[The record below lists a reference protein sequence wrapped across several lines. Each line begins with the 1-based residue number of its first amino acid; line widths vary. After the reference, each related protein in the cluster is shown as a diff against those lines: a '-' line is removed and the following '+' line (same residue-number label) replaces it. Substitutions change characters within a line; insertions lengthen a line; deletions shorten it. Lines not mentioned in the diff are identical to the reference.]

1 MSTAPDRSPAD
12 RTPSERGAPGRS
24 PVQIVAMV
32 YGIVFLLV
40 GIAGF
45 IPGLTTNYE
54 TLQFAGHHSEAMLMG
69 IFQVSI
75 LHNIVHLLYGIAGLA
90 LARTGTMAR
99 HYLLWGGVVYLL
111 LWLYGL
117 FIGHE
122 TPANFVPLNDADNW
136 LHLGLGVTMIAL
148 SFLPRT
154 THHHDATAGQHA
166 RG

>member
-1 MSTAPDRSPAD
+1 M
-12 RTPSERGAPGRS
+12 
-24 PVQIVAMV
+24 I
-32 YGIVFLLV
+32 YGVVFLLV

-54 TLQFAGHHSEAMLMG
+54 TMQFAGHHSEAMLMG

-75 LHNIVHLLYGIAGLA
+75 LHNIVHLLYGIAGLV

-117 FIGHE
+117 FIGHDS
-122 TPANFVPLNDADNW
+122 PANFVPFNTADNW
-136 LHLGLGVTMIAL
+136 LHLGLGVTMVAL
-148 SFLPRT
+148 SFLPRRKHT
-154 THHHDATAGQHA
+154 TELTAA
-166 RG
+166 SPKY